1 MNPKVFLLGL
11 LTLAPISCF
20 SQPAAQ
26 RAPLPAGNVIAVQGN
41 VFTSS
46 SQSNAA
52 LATASDGRSAL
63 VWESKRQERGTFGI
77 YARLFDTAGQPL
89 SHELHVNTHL
99 PRAQWHP
106 AAQFSNDDTLWVAWE
121 SYSQDGSGSGIVAR
135 AFDAQG
141 TALGQEVPVNQY
153 RDGDQTEVVL
163 AAGYNSGVLA
173 AWASRDEAST
183 AGLGI
188 RVRSLDVEAQG
199 EEIVVSSPEGAMDMR
214 PSVTATANGYL
225 VVWTRNL
232 LAESQSIVMGR
243 LLDVS
248 GTPTAD
254 AFIVANQVGVD
265 QIEAVVASN
274 LNGQVAL
281 AWLRSA
287 EGGYEVMAQTLD
299 AQAHALMAPRVLA
312 TPQDGWKSGVS
323 VAVAPNG
330 DVAVAYNHDVAA
342 ILRDDEKP
350 QANRS
355 VLCQRFTRAGLP
367 LDATPLVLTNT
378 GSMALPTA
386 ASRLAWSADS
396 RLMGSFDGAGSA
408 GDRSAANLAVWM
420 PSGFQTPVAL
430 DLGPAV
436 SATETTDA
444 DMLAANPPIWDPNFV
459 ARGRLLGVQ
468 ASGADFGFEGVPGTG
483 WTPPDPE
490 MAVGPSDILV
500 MTNGEITSLSK
511 TGTVRWSD
519 LIEGAAGL
527 WGSLGTGGF
536 VFDPECTW
544 DPHSNRFLAMANERT
559 SGRSYF
565 LLAVSKDDS
574 PDDENDWWKY
584 RFDVTTIAGDDIDS
598 PNMSVGPDTILLTAD
613 FFSPTDKYLL
623 YLVDKASVLSGGV
636 ATTTFE
642 LITGSRQQSMGVPVV
657 YDANN
662 ALYIL
667 QSTEFGSN
675 NTVILHAIENPF
687 TSYARTTFTLSV
699 PTYTFPNQPP
709 QKGSSS
715 RPFLFEPRF
724 WSVALRNDSMWAVHH
739 VNNLRA
745 RVRWYEINLNGWP
758 NGGNPSLAQDG
769 EIDLGSGIH
778 TFFPSIHVDADDNV
792 AVSFARSAANEY
804 ISMSRST
811 RSATDPVDTMRPA
824 QVVRTSGAAHN
835 SGRWG
840 DYSATQAEP
849 NIPGTFWGH
858 HEFTDNGNWRT
869 WVAQYIMRP
878 APFLLSVPS
887 LTGGSN
893 NTFSVS
899 GATAGVTVRF
909 AYSLVGTAIFE
920 APGIATILSLESPA
934 LAGSATADGSGNA
947 SINRFIPGSFTGT
960 TVWLQAVEN
969 SHASN
974 WLELT
979 IL

>member
-11 LTLAPISCF
+11 LTLAPICCL
-20 SQPAAQ
+20 SQPAPQ
-26 RAPLPAGNVIAVQGN
+26 RAPFLAGNVITVQGN

-106 AAQFSNDDTLWVAWE
+106 AAQFSSDDTLWVAWE

-135 AFDAQG
+135 AFDIHG
-141 TALGQEVPVNQY
+141 NPLSQEVPVNQY
-153 RDGDQTEVVL
+153 RNGDQTEVVL
-163 AAGYNSGVLA
+163 ASGSHSSVLA
-173 AWASRDEAST
+173 AWSSRDEAST

-188 RVRSLDVEAQG
+188 RARHLGINTQG
-199 EEIVVSSPEGAMDMR
+199 EEVVVSSPEGAMDMR
-214 PSVTATANGYL
+214 PSVTSTANGYL

-232 LAESQSIVMGR
+232 LADSQSIVMGR
-243 LLDVS
+243 LLDAS

-254 AFIVANQVGVD
+254 AFVVADQAGVD
-265 QIEAVVASN
+265 QIEVVVAAN
-274 LNGQVAL
+274 ANGQLAL

-287 EGGYEVMAQTLD
+287 EDGYEVMAQTLD
-299 AQAHALMAPRVLA
+299 AKAHPLIAPRVLA

-342 ILRDDEKP
+342 IMREDEKP
-350 QANRS
+350 KAKRS
-355 VLCQRFTRAGLP
+355 VLCQRFTHAGLP
-367 LDATPLVLTNT
+367 LDATPLVLTDT

-386 ASRLAWSADS
+386 ATRLAWSADS
-396 RLMGSFDGAGSA
+396 RLMGSFDGTGSA
-408 GDRSAANLAVWM
+408 GDSSAANLALWI
-420 PSGFQTPVAL
+420 PSGLQAPVAL

-436 SATETTDA
+436 AATETTDA
-444 DMLAANPPIWDPNFV
+444 DMLAANPPIWDPNFIP
-459 ARGRLLGVQ
+459 RGRLLGVQ

-500 MTNGEITSLSK
+500 MTNGDITSLTKS
-511 TGTVRWSD
+511 GAVRWSD

-536 VFDPECTW
+536 VFDPECCW

-584 RFDVTTIAGDDIDS
+584 RFDVTALAGDDIDS
-598 PNMSVGPDTILLTAD
+598 PNMSVGPNSILLTAD
-613 FFSPTDKYLL
+613 FFGPDKYLI
-623 YLVDKASVLSGGV
+623 YLIDKASVLGGGTA
-636 ATTTFE
+636 ATTSE
-642 LITGSRQQSMGVPVV
+642 VLSGTGQQSMGVPVV

-675 NTVILHAIENPF
+675 STVILHAIENPF
-687 TSYARTTFTLSV
+687 TSYSRTTFTLSV
-699 PTYTFPNQPP
+699 PTYTYPSQPP

-778 TFFPSIHVDADDNV
+778 TFFPSIHVDANDNV

-804 ISMSRST
+804 ISMSRAT
-811 RSATDPVDTMRPA
+811 RSVTDPVDTMRPA

-858 HEFTDNGNWRT
+858 HEFTDNGSWRT

-878 APFLLSVPS
+878 DPFLLSVPS
-887 LTGGSN
+887 LNGGSN

-899 GATAGVTVRF
+899 GATAGVRVRF
-909 AYSLVGTAIFE
+909 AYSLVGTGIFE
-920 APGIATILSLESPA
+920 APGIAAILSLDAPA
-934 LAGSATADGSGNA
+934 LAGSATADSNGNA
-947 SINRFIPGSFTGT
+947 SMSRFIPGSFTGT

-969 SHASN
+969 EHASN
-974 WLELT
+974 WLQLT
-979 IL
+979 VL

>member
-20 SQPAAQ
+20 SQPASSPT
-26 RAPLPAGNVIAVQGN
+26 PLPSGDVIAVQGN

-77 YARLFDTAGQPL
+77 YARLFDSAGQPL

-121 SYSQDGSGSGIVAR
+121 SFAQDGSGSGIVAR
-135 AFDAQG
+135 AFDIDG
-141 TALGQEVPVNQY
+141 NPLNQEVPVNQY

-163 AAGYNSGVLA
+163 ASAGASSVLA
-173 AWASRDEAST
+173 AWSSRDEAEA

-188 RVRSLDVEAQG
+188 RVRRLGVKSQDD
-199 EEIVVSSPEGAMDMR
+199 EIVISSPEGAMDLR
-214 PSVTATANGYL
+214 PSVTATADGFL

-232 LAESQSIVMGR
+232 LEESRSIVMGR
-243 LLDVS
+243 LLDAS
-248 GTPTAD
+248 GNPSTD
-254 AFIVANQVGVD
+254 AFVVADQVGVD

-274 LNGQVAL
+274 AKGQLAV
-281 AWLRSA
+281 AWLRSTN
-287 EGGYEVMAQTLD
+287 GGYEVVAQSLD
-299 AQAHALMAPRVLA
+299 AHAQALTAPLVLA

-323 VAVAPNG
+323 LAVAPNG
-330 DVAVAYNHDVAA
+330 DVAVAYNHDVAPT
-342 ILRDDEKP
+342 LRDDEKP
-350 QANRS
+350 KVNRS
-355 VLCQRFTRAGLP
+355 VLCQRFTRRGLP
-367 LDATPLVLTNT
+367 LDATPLALTT
-378 GSMALPTA
+378 SGSMALATA
-386 ASRLAWSADS
+386 ATRLAWSADS
-396 RLMGSFDGAGSA
+396 RLISSFDGTGSN
-408 GDRSAANLAVWM
+408 GDGSAANLVLWL
-420 PSGFQTPVAL
+420 PEGFQTPLAR

-436 SATETTDA
+436 AAIATTDA

-459 ARGRLLGVQ
+459 PRGRLLGVQ

-511 TGTVRWSD
+511 SGTVRWSD

-527 WGSLGTGGF
+527 WGSLGTGSF
-536 VFDPECTW
+536 VFDPECCW

-559 SGRSYF
+559 GGQSYF

-584 RFDVTTIAGDDIDS
+584 RFNVTSVSGDDIDS
-598 PNMSVGPDTILLTAD
+598 PNMSVGPDSILLTAD
-613 FFSPTDKYLL
+613 FFGPDKYLL
-623 YLVDKASVLSGGV
+623 YLIDKASVLSGGT
-636 ATTTFE
+636 ATTTSE
-642 LITGSRQQSMGVPVV
+642 LLTGTGQQSMGVPVV

-662 ALYIL
+662 TLYIL

-687 TSYARTTFTLSV
+687 TSYSRTTFTLNV
-699 PTYTFPNQPP
+699 PTYTYPNQPP

-778 TFFPSIHVDADDNV
+778 TFFPSIHVDANDNV
-792 AVSFARSAANEY
+792 AVSFARSASNEY
-804 ISMSRST
+804 ISMSRAT
-811 RSATDPVDTMRPA
+811 RGASDPVDSMRPA

-858 HEFTDNGNWRT
+858 HEFTDNGQWRT

-887 LTGGSN
+887 LVGGSN
-893 NTFSVS
+893 NTLSVS
-899 GATAGVTVRF
+899 GATPNVPVRF

-920 APGIATILSLESPA
+920 APGNAAILSLENPA

-947 SINRFIPGSFTGT
+947 SINRFIPGSFSGT

-969 SHASN
+969 EHATN
-974 WLELT
+974 WIQLT
-979 IL
+979 VQ

>member
-20 SQPAAQ
+20 SQPASS
-26 RAPLPAGNVIAVQGN
+26 PTPHLAGDVVAVQGN

-46 SQSNAA
+46 SQSNTA

-77 YARLFDTAGQPL
+77 YARLFDSAGQPL
-89 SHELHVNTHL
+89 SHELHMNTHL

-121 SYSQDGSGSGIVAR
+121 SFAQDGSGSGIVAR
-135 AFDAQG
+135 AFDVDG
-141 TALGQEVPVNQY
+141 NPLNQEVPVNQY

-163 AAGYNSGVLA
+163 ASAGASHVLA
-173 AWASRDEAST
+173 AWSSRDEAED

-188 RVRSLDVEAQG
+188 RVRRLGVEAQG

-214 PSVTATANGYL
+214 PSVAATANGFL

-232 LAESQSIVMGR
+232 LDKSQSIVMGR
-243 LLDVS
+243 ALDDS
-248 GTPTAD
+248 GKPSAE
-254 AFIVANQVGVD
+254 AFVIAQQAKVD
-265 QIEAVVASN
+265 QIEIVAASN
-274 LNGQVAL
+274 AKGQLAL
-281 AWLRSA
+281 AWLRST
-287 EGGYEVMAQTLD
+287 EGGYEVIAQTLD
-299 AQAHALMAPRVLA
+299 ADFKPLTSPLVLA

-323 VAVAPNG
+323 VAVAADGN
-330 DVAVAYNHDVAA
+330 VAVAYNHDVAP

-350 QANRS
+350 KANRS

-367 LDATPLVLTNT
+367 LDATPLALTT
-378 GSMALPTA
+378 SGSMALPTA
-386 ASRLAWSADS
+386 ATRLAWSADS
-396 RLMGSFDGAGSA
+396 RLMGSFDGAGSN
-408 GDRSAANLAVWM
+408 GDGSAANLALWL
-420 PSGFQTPVAL
+420 PQGFQSPVAR
-430 DLGPAV
+430 DLGPAT
-436 SATETTDA
+436 AAIATTDA

-459 ARGRLLGVQ
+459 PRGRLLGVQ

-490 MAVGPSDILV
+490 MAVGPSDIIV
-500 MTNGEITSLSK
+500 MTNGEITSLTK
-511 TGTVRWSD
+511 GGAVRWTD

-527 WGSLGTGGF
+527 WGSLGTGSF
-536 VFDPECTW
+536 VFDPESCW

-559 SGRSYF
+559 SGQSYF

-584 RFDVTTIAGDDIDS
+584 RFNVTSISGDDIDS
-598 PNMSVGPDTILLTAD
+598 PNMSVGPDSILLTAD
-613 FFSPTDKYLL
+613 FFGPDKHLL
-623 YLVDKASVLSGGV
+623 YLIDKASVLSGGT
-636 ATTTFE
+636 ATTTSE
-642 LITGSRQQSMGVPVV
+642 LITGTGQQSMGVPVV
-657 YDANN
+657 YDVNN
-662 ALYIL
+662 TLYIL

-687 TSYARTTFTLSV
+687 TSYSRTTFTLNV
-699 PTYTFPNQPP
+699 PTYTYPNQPP

-724 WSVALRNDSMWAVHH
+724 WSVAFRNDSMWAVHH
-739 VNNLRA
+739 VNNSRA

-778 TFFPSIHVDADDNV
+778 TFFPSIHVDANDNV
-792 AVSFARSAANEY
+792 AISFARSAANEY
-804 ISMSRST
+804 ISMSRAT
-811 RSATDPVDTMRPA
+811 RAASDPVDTMRPA

-858 HEFTDNGNWRT
+858 HEFTDNGQWRT

-887 LTGGSN
+887 LVGGSN
-893 NTFSVS
+893 NTLSVS
-899 GATAGVTVRF
+899 GATPNVPVRF

-920 APGIATILSLESPA
+920 APGNAAILSLDAPA
-934 LAGSATADGSGNA
+934 LAGSTNADASGNA

-969 SHASN
+969 EHASN
-974 WLELT
+974 WIQLT
-979 IL
+979 VQ